1 MLATQTNNLRAA
13 PTTTVAE
20 LQDALADRARGYHD
34 LTIRAGQLRYDGDIG
49 MLEVQGHRDYGL
61 RPLAMGQIA
70 TKLGVPG
77 SYLQKCPWELR
88 AENINHW
95 LHENRTRTFML
106 RCDGD
111 EIRAVL
117 SERYAAVDHLPLAGW
132 LADSFGRDAQLRYE
146 LSEEVLHVQFV
157 NGRGHDAGRNDWLH
171 PGVGVT
177 NSEVGMAR
185 VQISGLLFRTIC
197 LNGMI
202 MRGGSEE
209 WQRRHIGNVSLAD
222 QVRQAISR
230 VQDAAATGTARF
242 AGLQGVRV
250 PDMPGL
256 FERIVKHY
264 ELTKPEH
271 DAIEAAFQIEPGD
284 SLYAGVNAVTRAGN
298 AFELPLDSRLKLQQV
313 GGRIMTAAEAGAR
326 WLN

>member
-1 MLATQTNNLRAA
+1 MLATASNNLRAA

-20 LQDALADRARGYHD
+20 LQDVLADRARGYHD
-34 LTIRAGQLRYDGDIG
+34 ITVRAGQLRYDGDLG
-49 MLEVQGHRDYGL
+49 MLEVQGHREYGL
-61 RPLAMGQIA
+61 RNLALNQLA
-70 TKLGVPG
+70 AKLGIPG
-77 SYLQKCPWELR
+77 SYLQKSPWELR

-95 LHENRTRTFML
+95 INENRTRSFLL

-117 SERYAAVDHLPLAGW
+117 SERYAAVDNVPLAEW
-132 LADSFGRDAQLRYE
+132 LASSFGRDAQLRFE
-146 LSEEVLHVQFV
+146 LSDTVMHVQFV
-157 NGRGHDAGRNDWLH
+157 QGRGHDAGRNDWLH
-171 PGVGVT
+171 PGVGIT
-177 NSEVGMAR
+177 NSEVGLAR

-202 MRGGSEE
+202 LRGGSEE
-209 WQRRHIGNVSLAD
+209 WQRRHIGNVNLAD
-222 QVRQAISR
+222 QVRQAICR
-230 VQDAAATGTARF
+230 VQEAAATGVSRF
-242 AGLQGVRV
+242 SGLQGIRV

-256 FERIVKHY
+256 FERISKHY

-271 DAIEAAFQIEPGD
+271 EAIETAFKIEPGD

-298 AFELPLDSRLKLQQV
+298 SYELPLDSRLKLQEV
-313 GGRIMTAAEAGAR
+313 GGRILTAAESGAR